1 MCVYNEPLS
10 VIIIIIIMRMALV
23 CQSVIIIIMR
33 LALVC
38 QSVIIINMSLQ
49 CTLHT
54 LLVCCLCVSD
64 VCLQ

>member
-1 MCVYNEPLS
+1 MS
-10 VIIIIIIMRMALV
+10 IIIISSMRLALV
-23 CQSVIIIIMR
+23 CLTVIIIIMR

-38 QSVIIINMSLQ
+38 QSVIIITMSPQ
-49 CTLHT
+49 CTLHK